1 MAQKNQQLNKPEAES
16 KAKAKTPAKAPVKA
30 QVKVPAKAALKTA
43 SAHTV
48 GIRMSP
54 RKMRLVTNMVKGMPA
69 LDAMQQLRFTNKKAS
84 KYVLDLI
91 RSAIANADHNFKLD
105 VDRLYIK
112 TITCDMGPKLKRYM
126 PRAQGRASEIRRPSS
141 HIHIILEERP
151 SSKAS
156 KSKLQPS
163 VSKQKTLV
171 KEASAVAPEDVE
183 TEQGKGEKKI
193 TMKTAGG
200 KPSQTDTSTEQRSK
214 QAKATQK
221 RRLFNRK
228 SGV

>member
-1 MAQKNQQLNKPEAES
+1 MDQKNQKLN
-16 KAKAKTPAKAPVKA
+16 TAKAPTNTVVK
-30 QVKVPAKAALKTA
+30 QPLKTA
-43 SAHTV
+43 EAHSV
-48 GIRMSP
+48 GVRMSP

-69 LDAMQQLRFTNKKAS
+69 IDAIQQLRFTNKKAS
-84 KYVLDLI
+84 KFVSDLI
-91 RSAIANADHNFKLD
+91 RSAIANADHNFKLN
-105 VDRLYIK
+105 VDQLYVK

-141 HIHIILEERP
+141 HIHVILEERP
-151 SSKAS
+151 ASKAS
-156 KSKLQPS
+156 KSKLPS
-163 VSKQKTLV
+163 VSEKQKTLV
-171 KEASAVAPEDVE
+171 KEPGAVAPEDVKAE
-183 TEQGKGEKKI
+183 EGKNDK
-193 TMKTAGG
+193 KTASVKTVGG